1 MSWKE
6 RYSVSNRADYHNVTL
21 EDTVPRHSAGNT
33 SNGDKAVQPS
43 AEPANPAEAEPDV
56 EKATTIILQT
66 LTTPEMLH
74 PQKCSRYP
82 QRTMKGKQI

>member
-33 SNGDKAVQPS
+33 SNGDKVEEQLRS
-43 AEPANPAEAEPDV
+43 PDLN
-56 EKATTIILQT
+56 TTYASGCAAI
-66 LTTPEMLH
+66 
-74 PQKCSRYP
+74 S
-82 QRTMKGKQI
+82 